1 MNTKSLNFIATFVL
15 ALVLSFIMPWWSVM
29 LAAFAT
35 ALLFTL
41 KGVSSFFVPFFSIL
55 ILWAGYS
62 FLLSSP
68 NDFTLARKIA
78 VLLPLKGN
86 PYLLIL
92 LAGLIGGLAAG
103 IAGIFGTQ
111 CRLMFK
117 KK

>member
-1 MNTKSLNFIATFVL
+1 
-15 ALVLSFIMPWWSVM
+15 
-29 LAAFAT
+29 
-35 ALLFTL
+35 
-41 KGVSSFFVPFFSIL
+41 
-55 ILWAGYS
+55 
-62 FLLSSP
+62 
-68 NDFTLARKIA
+68 LARKIA